1 MTIVRPQPLGVLPWP
16 AGLLI
21 IPDVEGSG
29 DVVARILQGAIPD
42 SWPPALEFVGQA
54 LHGDAAVAAQ
64 SLTGDDLISR
74 YNKAVLVGGE
84 GVWETLV
91 EEADGDLAALVS
103 LGTFTVGLADTP
115 PRAEGLTGEVAAM
128 VHSARASAALEIG
141 DVSEAVDELTSA
153 IVAAESVPSPILA
166 AAMRLTKAELLR
178 ERMGDAAAANAE
190 LDAGLKALPHGCDPE
205 LKAEMHVARG
215 MARHELGQQTPGYLL
230 PAVNDY
236 TEAAKTFREETH
248 PEMFALVNQQL
259 ALAYLIMPMSS
270 EGDRLRLGVAVNSLR
285 AALRVYTKDSHP
297 AAWITTQLNLA
308 NALQYLPS
316 VHQED
321 NLDEAVHL
329 YEEILQYRTEDA
341 DPLGYARIL
350 TNQANALGHLGV
362 FSDAT
367 EKLAKARE
375 IFSGCGHAEG
385 VSAVDEIL
393 TSVRVAQEAS

>member
-21 IPDVEGSG
+21 IPDVDGSSE
-29 DVVARILQGAIPD
+29 VVSQLLLGAMPHT
-42 SWPPALEFVGQA
+42 WPSELEFVRQA
-54 LHGDAAVAAQ
+54 LDGDAAVAAQ
-64 SLTGDDLISR
+64 TLASHDLISR
-74 YNKAVLVGGE
+74 YNKAVLVGGD
-84 GVWETLV
+84 GVWEMLAA
-91 EEADGDLAALVS
+91 EAEGDLAALVS
-103 LGTFTVGLADTP
+103 LGMFTVGLADTP
-115 PRAEGLTGEVAAM
+115 PSAEGLTGEVAAM
-128 VHSARASAALEIG
+128 VHSARASAALEMG
-141 DVSEAVDELTSA
+141 DVPKAIAELTSA
-153 IVAAESVPSPILA
+153 IESAEAVPSPILA

-178 ERMGDAAAANAE
+178 EKLGDAAAANSE
-190 LDAGLKALPHGCDPE
+190 LDAGLREIPHGCDPE

-215 MARHELGQQTPGYLL
+215 MARHELGQQIPGYLL

-236 TEAAKTFREETH
+236 TEAAKTFREESH

-285 AALRVYTKDSHP
+285 AALRVYTKETHP
-297 AAWITTQLNLA
+297 AAWVTTQLNLA

-321 NLDEAVHL
+321 NLDEAVNL

-362 FSDAT
+362 FSDAI
-367 EKLAKARE
+367 ERLGKARE
-375 IFSGCGHAEG
+375 IFAAHGDTDG
-385 VSAVDEIL
+385 VNAVDDISA
-393 TSVRVAQEAS
+393 SVQSAQEAS